1 MILSAIVAVSEN
13 NVIGM
18 DSGLPWRLSNDLK
31 WFRQTTMGKP
41 IIMGRKTFESLP
53 KILPGRTNI
62 IITRDPGYQI
72 EGAIVT
78 HSLEA
83 AIEAAK
89 SLENEGSSDEVVII
103 GGAEIYR
110 QSLPFLDRIYLT
122 RVHADVAGDTYFPD
136 LELENWSEDFTER
149 HEKSEKDAYDHSFTI
164 LNKVN
169 KD

>member
-13 NVIGM
+13 NVIGVGN
-18 DSGLPWRLSNDLK
+18 GLPWRLSNDLK

-53 KILPGRTNI
+53 RILPGRTNI
-62 IITRDPGYQI
+62 IITRDPDYQI

-89 SLENEGSSDEVVII
+89 NLENESNSSEVVII

-110 QSLPFLDRIYLT
+110 QSMSLLDRIYLT

-136 LELENWSEDFTER
+136 LEMENWSKDFAER

-164 LNKVN
+164 LNRVN

>member
-13 NVIGM
+13 NVIGIEN
-18 DSGLPWRLSNDLK
+18 GLPWRLSNDMK

-53 KILPGRTNI
+53 RILPGRANI
-62 IITRDPGYQI
+62 IITRDPAYQVD
-72 EGAIVT
+72 GAFVT

-83 AIEAAK
+83 AIESARN
-89 SLENEGSSDEVVII
+89 LETENRSDEVVII

-110 QSLPFLDRIYLT
+110 QSLPFLNRIYLT
-122 RVHADVAGDTYFPD
+122 RIHAEFTGDTYFP
-136 LELENWSEDFTER
+136 ELKMENWSEDFRER

-164 LNKVN
+164 LNRVN